1 MAEISGANMCLVA
14 ILSVT
19 VSPSLVPAHTQALAF
34 TAYHTY
40 KFDKWRC
47 LVPRRKEWF
56 RVVLTVSR
64 VTRRR

>member
-1 MAEISGANMCLVA
+1 
-14 ILSVT
+14 
-19 VSPSLVPAHTQALAF
+19 VSATLVPAHTQALAF

-64 VTRRR
+64 VTERR